1 MMKFM
6 KFVGIALAALLVV
19 TLARTCA
26 MPSLQVRV
34 EPVEPAR
41 VDVAAAA
48 DRLAAALRLETI
60 SHEDPRHLDPG
71 AFLAFHALMERS
83 FPRVHA
89 TLERETVNDLTLL
102 YRWPGAD
109 PSLRPIVLMS
119 HIDVVPV
126 APGTEDR
133 WLQPPFGG
141 VIADGF
147 IWGRGA
153 LDDKFGVVGILE
165 AIEILLGEGFE
176 PARTTY
182 LVFGHDEEVGGDH
195 GALAAAQLLHERGVE
210 PEYVLDEGGAVIVGV
225 VPGLDVPVAAV
236 GIAEKGS
243 VTLELVVEAEGG
255 HSSTPPPHTAIG
267 VLSQAVVQLERQ
279 QMPRGLKGAS
289 LRFFEFA
296 GPEMPLPLRFA
307 FANLWLTGCLIER
320 VLESSPASNATL
332 RTTTAV
338 TMIEGG
344 VKQNVLPAEA
354 RATVNFRILP
364 GETSEDVVAH
374 AKRVI
379 ADPAVQ
385 ITVSDGAR
393 EPTSESPVDG
403 EAFRILQR
411 SIGETFAGA
420 VVAPYLTLG
429 GTDSRHFA
437 PLTPNIY
444 KFAPIIGR
452 SETLALMHGTN
463 ERIGVED
470 YANAIRF
477 YVQLLRNSQPG
488 AL

>member
-1 MMKFM
+1 MIKFV
-6 KFVGIALAALLVV
+6 KFVGTALAALLVV
-19 TLARTCA
+19 MLVRTCS
-26 MPSLQVRV
+26 MPSRQFEI
-34 EPVEPAR
+34 EPVEPPH
-41 VDVAAAA
+41 VDAAAA
-48 DRLAAALRLETI
+48 AARLAAALRLETI
-60 SHEDPRHLDPG
+60 SHEDPKQLDPD
-71 AFLAFHALMERS
+71 AFIAFHALMERS

-89 TLERETVNDLTLL
+89 TLERETVNELTLL
-102 YRWPGAD
+102 YRWPGSD
-109 PSLRPIVLMS
+109 PLLRPIVLMS

-133 WLQPPFGG
+133 WQQPPFGG

-195 GALAAAQLLHERGVE
+195 GALAAARLLHERGVD

-225 VPGLDVPVAAV
+225 VPGLTAPVAAV

-243 VTLELVVEAEGG
+243 VTLELTVAAEGG

-267 VLSQAVVQLERQ
+267 VLSQALVKLERQ
-279 QMPRGLKGAS
+279 QMPRRLGGAS

-307 FANLWLTGCLIER
+307 FANLWLSRYLIER

-354 RATVNFRILP
+354 KATVNFRILP
-364 GETSEDVVAH
+364 GDTSADVVAH
-374 AKRVI
+374 ARRVI
-379 ADPAVQ
+379 DDPAVQ
-385 ITVSDGAR
+385 IAVGEGAR
-393 EPTSESPVDG
+393 EPTAESPVDG
-403 EAFRILQR
+403 EAFRMLQR
-411 SIGETFAGA
+411 SIGESFAGA

-429 GTDSRHFA
+429 GTDSRHFEL
-437 PLTPNIY
+437 LTPNIY

-452 SETLALMHGTN
+452 RETLALMHGTN
-463 ERIGVED
+463 ERIGVDD

-477 YVQLLRNSQPG
+477 YVRLLRNSQAVG
-488 AL
+488 G